1 MKELILHIGVEK
13 TGSTYLQRFLS
24 SNRELLL
31 DHKICYADHLLGY
44 ADKCW
49 MTVFGYQNLQKDDLT
64 KNLSL
69 DNLDLNGREKKIIEK
84 KDLFKNF
91 VLSSD
96 QKTFIISS
104 EHMSSRLISKKH
116 LEKLYN
122 YVSSFFDFVKVVI
135 YIRKPSELAISSI
148 STSVKHG
155 SSKYILSAPD
165 QQPYQKR
172 LCDHKATISN
182 WAEVFGLDKLSVNL
196 YKENYKDEFE
206 LPKSFLKIL
215 NLKFDE
221 AKLIS
226 VFRKNRRLN
235 LISIKI
241 ISKLNENY
249 KQFFNIYGFRH
260 FRQKL
265 ILEIESDLNGNDPF
279 EQDPRILEL
288 YDNYFSESDEW
299 VRNNFFPNKNNLWDE
314 DSPQKIKKEMKE
326 KTFDFDY
333 LYSKYS
339 EKCDDFLKNNC
350 S

>member
-24 SNRELLL
+24 SNRDLLL
-31 DHKICYADHLLGY
+31 DNKICYADHLLGY
-44 ADKCW
+44 ADNCW

-69 DNLDLNGREKKIIEK
+69 DNLDLNDREKKIIEK

-91 VLSSD
+91 VLSSN

-104 EHMSSRLISKKH
+104 EHMSSRLISKEHIKN
-116 LEKLYN
+116 LYN
-122 YVSSFFDFVKVVI
+122 YVNSFFDLVKVVI

-172 LCDHKATISN
+172 LCDHKATICN
-182 WAEVFGLDKLSVNL
+182 WAEVFGLDNLSVNL

-206 LPKSFLKIL
+206 LPKSFLNIL
-215 NLKFDE
+215 NLKFDD
-221 AKLIS
+221 AKWIS
-226 VFRKNRRLN
+226 VFRTNRRLN
-235 LISIKI
+235 SLSIKI
-241 ISKLNENY
+241 LSKLNANY
-249 KQFFNIYGFRH
+249 KQFFNINSFRH

-265 ILEIESDLNGNDPF
+265 IIEIESDLYGNDPF

-299 VRNNFFPNKNNLWDE
+299 VRNKFFPNKKNLWDI
-314 DSPQKIKKEMKE
+314 DFTQNINKENKE
-326 KTFDFDY
+326 KNLDFDY

-339 EKCDDFLKNNC
+339 EKCDEFLKNNC